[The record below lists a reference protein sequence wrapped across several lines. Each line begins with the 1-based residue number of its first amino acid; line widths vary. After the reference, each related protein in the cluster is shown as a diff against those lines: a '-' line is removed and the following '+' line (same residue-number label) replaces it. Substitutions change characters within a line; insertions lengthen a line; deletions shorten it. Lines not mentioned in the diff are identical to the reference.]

1 MSSTETSAASTAE
14 TTAGAA
20 TAGAAAPEEATD
32 IATASSPFAPITESE
47 RAERIARVGE
57 WAGSL
62 AEQPERGALTFH
74 VAGQSAGSVGSV
86 YRASGHRIVVD
97 EPAALA
103 GDGLAPNPVEYA
115 LTALLSCQVVTY
127 RVWAAN
133 LGITVDT
140 IEASA
145 DGDLDARGFLGVDD
159 SVRPGFTGIRLTV
172 RVSGPESEERYLEL
186 RRAVEAHCPVQDLF
200 ANPTPITTRLEV
212 D

>member
-1 MSSTETSAASTAE
+1 MSTTESDQTLLAE
-14 TTAGAA
+14 TAAA
-20 TAGAAAPEEATD
+20 TA
-32 IATASSPFAPITESE
+32 PFAPITEAE

-62 AEQPERGALTFH
+62 REHPERGALTFS
-74 VAGQSAGSVGSV
+74 VESASAGSVGSV
-86 YRASGHRIVVD
+86 HRASGHRIVVD

-133 LGITVDT
+133 LGIAVDT

-145 DGDLDARGFLGVDD
+145 DGDLDARGFLGIDD
-159 SVRPGFTGIRLTV
+159 AVRPGFTGIRVRV
-172 RVSGPESEERYLEL
+172 RVSGPETEERYREL
-186 RRAVEAHCPVQDLF
+186 QEAVEAHCPVQDLF
-200 ANPTPITTRLEV
+200 ANPTPVATELVV